1 MKFLAAESDIEQ
13 ARVVMQGLPWD
24 GSVSWRAGAVHGPAA
39 VREASDSIE
48 TYSPILKADLSDLAI
63 ADIGDVAL
71 AGLDA
76 AAAMEAIATAT
87 ETLVRTGAF
96 VLSIGGDHSVSIG
109 TTRGAGRALPNL
121 AHIVFDAH
129 LDMRAT
135 YDGTQYSHAC
145 GTRHMAGRGT
155 TFALG
160 IRSGSRDEFADAET
174 MLHGFTAEV
183 ELPDEWRRAVG
194 DRPVWV
200 SIDLD
205 VLDPSIFPGTGN
217 PEPGGPTYKE
227 LRAAVLGL
235 AGLNVAGVDVVEVS
249 PNLDASGVTA
259 VTAAEMS
266 REIILGLSAR

>member
-1 MKFLAAESDIEQ
+1 MNYLAADASVED
-13 ARVVMQGLPWD
+13 ARIVIQGLPWD

-48 TYSPILKADLSDLAI
+48 TYSPVLKADLEDLRI
-63 ADIGDVAL
+63 ADMGDVAL

-76 AAAMEAIATAT
+76 AHAMEAIATAT
-87 ETLVRTGAF
+87 ETLARTGAF

-109 TTRGAGRALPNL
+109 TTRGAARVHEGL
-121 AHIVFDAH
+121 AFVVFDAH
-129 LDMRAT
+129 LDMRAS
-135 YDGTQYSHAC
+135 YDGTEYSHAC
-145 GTRHMAGRGT
+145 GTRHMTGRGPT
-155 TFALG
+155 YALG
-160 IRSGSRDEFADAET
+160 IRSGSREEFADAEALLT
-174 MLHGFTAEV
+174 GFTEEV
-183 ELPDEWRRAVG
+183 ELPEEWRRAMG

-235 AGLNVAGVDVVEVS
+235 AGLNVVGCDVVEVS

-259 VTAAEMS
+259 VTAAELS
-266 REIILGLSAR
+266 REIILGLASR

>member
-1 MKFLAAESDIEQ
+1 VKFLAANADVEQ
-13 ARVVMQGLPWD
+13 ARVVIHGLPWD

-48 TYSPILKADLSDLAI
+48 TYSPILKADLEDLAI

-71 AGLDA
+71 ACLDA
-76 AAAMEAIATAT
+76 AQAMEAIATAT
-87 ETLVRTGAF
+87 ETLARAGAF

-109 TTRGAGRALPNL
+109 TTRGGGRAHDGL
-121 AHIVFDAH
+121 AHIVYDAH

-135 YDGTQYSHAC
+135 YDGTEYSHAC
-145 GTRHMAGRGT
+145 GTRHMAGRGST
-155 TFALG
+155 YALG
-160 IRSGSRDEFADAET
+160 IRSGSREEFADAESI
-174 MLHGFTAEV
+174 LDGFTDEV
-183 ELPDEWRRAVG
+183 ELPDDWRRAVG
-194 DRPVWV
+194 GRPVWV

-235 AGLNVAGVDVVEVS
+235 AGLNVVGVDIVEVS

-266 REIILGLSAR
+266 REIILGLSSR

>member
-1 MKFLAAESDIEQ
+1 MNFLAATAEIDQ
-13 ARVVMQGLPWD
+13 ARVAIQGLPWD

-48 TYSPILKADLSDLAI
+48 TYSPMLKADLEDMLI
-63 ADIGDVAL
+63 ADIGDVVL

-87 ETLVRTGAF
+87 ETLARTGVF

-109 TTRGAGRALPNL
+109 TTRGAGRVYEGL
-121 AHIVFDAH
+121 AHVVFDAH
-129 LDMRAT
+129 LDLRAS
-135 YDGTQYSHAC
+135 YDGTEYSHAC
-145 GTRHMAGRGT
+145 GTRHMASRGP

-160 IRSGSRDEFADAET
+160 IRSGSRQEFAEAET
-174 MLHGFTAEV
+174 MLAGFTEEV
-183 ELPDEWRRAVG
+183 ELSDAWRRAIG
-194 DRPVWV
+194 ERPVWV

-227 LRAAVLGL
+227 LRMAVLGL
-235 AGLNVAGVDVVEVS
+235 AGLNVVGTDVVEVS

-266 REIILGLSAR
+266 REIILGLASR